1 MTQLLRFGLKK
12 KRVGLVG
19 LRYVTCSLM
28 EGTPLTEIS
37 NRKYLS
43 LPNTHSSSFQ
53 SGNIF
58 DQTDELYI
66 VQNIY
71 IFLTCPHGVLEW
83 VTRENG

>member
-43 LPNTHSSSFQ
+43 LSQIHTQVHFNLVISLIKLMSS
-53 SGNIF
+53 I
-58 DQTDELYI
+58 LCK
-66 VQNIY
+66 IY
-71 IFLTCPHGVLEW
+71 IFFLLVPMEF
-83 VTRENG
+83 